1 MTKPVPTD
9 SASITSV
16 LNQDF
21 RLVAE
26 GVQHIVDNFNAVVNH
41 VNDNRGILGPL
52 ILWIKNQLE
61 HVKAFLVKVIEL
73 VKYAIEHAT
82 PVLSL
87 VLQSFDWVAKV
98 KTPMSDLSAPAGTPR
113 DQNLAY
119 WTGGAATT
127 YTNKAIAQKGAIDDV
142 TIKADFVS
150 QWLFFIAQANV
161 DYMVGLVT
169 VVASVV
175 GKLVQAAIDAAT
187 VVDIPW
193 AIDQLSK
200 QVGDL
205 VTAAINDLT
214 TTAKRFLQSVKDA
227 RDIQSQVGD
236 HTKLPGGKW
245 PQAVAH

>member
-1 MTKPVPTD
+1 MTKPMPTD
-9 SASITSV
+9 SAAITSV

-41 VNDNRGILGPL
+41 VNANRGFLGPL
-52 ILWIKNQLE
+52 ILWIKQQLE
-61 HVKAFLVKVIEL
+61 NVKALLVKVIEL
-73 VKYAIEHAT
+73 VKYAIAHAT

-87 VLQSFDWVAKV
+87 VVQSFDWVTKV
-98 KTPMSDLSAPAGTPR
+98 KTPMSDLSTPAGTPR
-113 DQNLAY
+113 DLNLAY
-119 WTGGAATT
+119 WTGAAATI
-127 YTNKAIAQKGAIDDV
+127 YTSKTIAQKGAIDDA

-150 QWLFFIAQANV
+150 QWLFSIAQANV

-169 VVASVV
+169 VVANVV
-175 GKLVQAAIDAAT
+175 GKLTQAAIDATT
-187 VVDIPW
+187 VIDIPW
-193 AIDQLSK
+193 AVDQLSK
-200 QVGDL
+200 TVGDL
-205 VTAAINDLT
+205 VAAAINDLT
-214 TTAKRFLQSVKDA
+214 TVAKRFFQAVKDA